1 MFKEVNVPGAP
12 VNNAPYSRAVIANG
26 FVFVSGQV
34 PTDPVSFEVVHGDIT
49 EQTRLSILSLKKI
62 LEAAG
67 SSLDKVVKTTVF
79 LSDIN
84 EWPAMNVEYAK
95 HFLKPAPARSA
106 FQVAN
111 LPFGVKV
118 EIECIALAPTA
129 GNL

>member
-1 MFKEVNVPGAP
+1 MFKEVIVPDAP
-12 VNNAPYSRAVIANG
+12 INTAPYSRAVIANG

-34 PTDPVSFEVVHGDIT
+34 STDPVTFEDVHGDIT
-49 EQTRLSILSLKKI
+49 EQTRLTILNLKRV

-84 EWPAMNVEYAK
+84 EWPIMNVEYAK

-111 LPFGVKV
+111 LPGGLKV
-118 EIECIALAPTA
+118 EIECIALAPSSE
-129 GNL
+129 

>member
-1 MFKEVNVPGAP
+1 MFKEVIVPDAP
-12 VNNAPYSRAVIANG
+12 INTAPYSRAVIANG
-26 FVFVSGQV
+26 CN
-34 PTDPVSFEVVHGDIT
+34 GDIT
-49 EQTRLSILSLKKI
+49 EQTRLTILNLKRV

-84 EWPAMNVEYAK
+84 EWPIMNVEYAK

-111 LPFGVKV
+111 LPGGLKV
-118 EIECIALAPTA
+118 EIECIALAPSSE
-129 GNL
+129 